1 MTENDNIVFDDKSG
15 ISVEE
20 QKEILSQ
27 INGIAE
33 KNRKLLSQGTVH
45 GTTLSA
51 GSGETQKIAVSA
63 QKNGAFFP
71 LAVNI
76 TAAVILIAGAILII
90 LFNGKKDVQVRTG
103 GAVYNVTERAVLA
116 EIRKDTAE
124 RIALKETEIANITSR
139 LEDVDAELIK
149 LYSGNQELTA
159 EQLSARQRL
168 LSMQNVFREELATL
182 QEERSNILEDAR
194 SKEARLR
201 AQLEERTKEFAAAQL
216 RASNE
221 LDSAISELE
230 RLTTEQQKIAAVDA
244 HLSGALA
251 SVSGYVKNSR
261 YDQAEQAV
269 ETLRQFLN
277 NNALSSSRTFQ
288 SRREFYNQSVNFM
301 ETMIVD
307 ARKNSGMQS
316 TSDGAEQFEQAAKVI
331 QLEGKITEMQKTLD
345 AYNSGSTGQAR
356 RIGELEEII
365 TANEKTVAEKERAIA
380 SLEAEKTSLSA
391 NITQLQNTNKTQEQ
405 EIVNLRD
412 QITNIRQTLQ
422 LLSE

>member
-1 MTENDNIVFDDKSG
+1 MTNNENIVFDDKSG

-27 INGIAE
+27 INSIAE
-33 KNRKLLSQGTVH
+33 KNRKLLSQSTVQ
-45 GTTLSA
+45 S
-51 GSGETQKIAVSA
+51 SGETQKFTVNAKKSDSL
-63 QKNGAFFP
+63 FP

-76 TAAVILIAGAILII
+76 AAAVVLIGGAVLLI
-90 LFNGKKDVQVRTG
+90 LFNGRRDVQVRTG
-103 GAVYNVTERAVLA
+103 GAVYNVTERAVLD

-124 RIALKETEIANITSR
+124 KIASKETEIENISTR
-139 LEDVDAELIK
+139 LEDVDSELSK
-149 LYSGNQELTA
+149 LYSSNQELTA
-159 EQLSARQRL
+159 EQLATQQRL
-168 LSMQNVFREELATL
+168 LSMQAVFRDELATL

-201 AQLEERTKEFAAAQL
+201 AQLEERKKEFAAAQL

-221 LDSAISELE
+221 LDSAVSELE

-244 HLSGALA
+244 QISGSLA
-251 SVSGYVKNSR
+251 SVSGYVKNSQ
-261 YDQAEQAV
+261 YEQAEQAV

-277 NNALSSSRTFQ
+277 NNVLSSSRTFQ

-307 ARKNSGMQS
+307 ARKNSGMKG

-365 TANEKTVAEKERAIA
+365 SANEKTVAEKERAIA
-380 SLEAEKTSLSA
+380 SLETEKSSLSA